1 VIRGAPKKSKAV
13 QAGTQLGVLDV
24 EGNAAGKIAQSCAS
38 VRSREICAS
47 TPLRYGAPYRS
58 RAPARALDRKGCER
72 TRREAQHPPP
82 DPAVFTQSLIVE
94 MEAEPYAAG
103 QVTDGFEPA
112 PVEGEG
118 TPTAVSTGSSK

>member
-1 VIRGAPKKSKAV
+1 MSKGTPPEKLLKAV
-13 QAGTQLGVLDV
+13 RVFAREKFALQHRYAMALHTDQGHPHVHLIVKAVSEQGVRL
-24 EGNAAGKIAQSCAS
+24 NI
-38 VRSREICAS
+38 R
-47 TPLRYGAPYRS
+47 
-58 RAPARALDRKGCER
+58 
-72 TRREAQHPPP
+72 PP